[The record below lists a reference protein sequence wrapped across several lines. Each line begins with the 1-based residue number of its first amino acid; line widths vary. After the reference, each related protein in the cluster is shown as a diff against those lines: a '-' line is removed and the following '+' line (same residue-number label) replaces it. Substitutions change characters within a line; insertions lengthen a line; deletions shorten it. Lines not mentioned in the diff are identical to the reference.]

1 MLVVKIITIILG
13 FAFLLFGY
21 FIFFKKKYDLINGFS
36 ADYKAGRKD
45 EKYAKSVG
53 LIELILGIVL
63 LIIGIILILFV

>member
-1 MLVVKIITIILG
+1 MLVVKTITIILG
-13 FAFLLFGY
+13 LAFLLFGY
-21 FIFFKKKYDLINGFS
+21 FNYFHKKYNLINGFN

-45 EKYAKSVG
+45 EKYAKIVG